1 MSKTYIAT
9 NGDTWDS
16 IAYKVY
22 GDEFLCDQLCAA
34 NARTLEG
41 VIMFEGG
48 EHVTIP
54 EEIAVETTIVKAPW
68 SD

>member
-1 MSKTYIAT
+1 MTKVYIAS

-16 IAYKVY
+16 IAFKVY

-34 NARTLEG
+34 NAYNFDSVL
-41 VIMFEGG
+41 IFEGG
-48 EHVTIP
+48 EQIIIP
-54 EEIAVETTIVKAPW
+54 EYIAEQTTIIKPPW

>member
-1 MSKTYIAT
+1 MKTYIAS

-22 GDEFLCDQLCAA
+22 GDEFMCDQLCAA

-41 VIMFEGG
+41 VVMFEGG
-48 EHVTIP
+48 EQVAIP
-54 EEIAVETTIVKAPW
+54 EEVTTQINVIKAPW
-68 SD
+68 E